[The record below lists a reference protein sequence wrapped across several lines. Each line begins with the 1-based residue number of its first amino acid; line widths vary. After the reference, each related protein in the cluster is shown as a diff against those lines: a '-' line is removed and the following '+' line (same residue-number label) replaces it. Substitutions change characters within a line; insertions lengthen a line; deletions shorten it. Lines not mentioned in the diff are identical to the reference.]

1 MFEPEEPESK
11 NESKMWYSQLVGP
24 SLKDFGE
31 GKWRAVVPVD
41 NIMCCPPWNATHVLR
56 INTTD
61 PEQLQIEATGCDLG
75 NGKGKWKSGVLGA
88 DGNIYCPPC
97 CRYTRPVVQP
107 FLLQFLQQPNYNAMA
122 EVMEGAAAETLGVA
136 ACCASCCSCC
146 CGGSPEE
153 TCGLCCAGCSLEAL
167 GCAGCCDACCCC
179 GGADDPGTLIQ
190 PQSPLPMCNSHD
202 EEHKQQTLLSSGCCT
217 LALDA
222 CGLLAC
228 CEMLGCVACFS
239 CCCPCCFRQKKDLQ
253 QNHAESNADPQVVI
267 AQGPVMYPANFTPE
281 QMAMGPPR
289 MMYPPQPQMMGYPQA
304 QGYQFASRVL
314 RIDPYVGTSELIGP
328 EFTLP
333 DPIKLA
339 QEFGDSIGDGDGDV
353 SDENWGKWM
362 DGTLAANGC
371 LYCQPWCASHVLKID
386 TRNGSVELIGPD
398 LGWAPDK
405 YRAAVVATDGVI
417 YCPPHTARR
426 VMKVEISTDTVSFVG
441 PDYGTKPGKWWA
453 GAMTLVNSILCA
465 PHSAGQVLQID
476 LFRQMCTLVG
486 RDFGSGEAKY
496 RSIVQSNDGCFYC
509 PPCNAPQ
516 VLCID
521 PLTPD
526 ADYVGPDLCCG
537 GFKWVVAGLGEDGCV
552 YSPPWLA
559 HKSLRVDVPTR
570 WARQI
575 GKNQGWG
582 GGKWEAMYPHEDGFF
597 YCPPCCATDTLSLD
611 TLIGTTELLTP
622 ELGREPR
629 KWRCTGRSAAGE
641 LYCPPFEHDKVLRL
655 TFKNLQL
662 ESPSGTK
669 DSPLSRASSRV
680 QESRASSLLQG

>member
-1 MFEPEEPESK
+1 MAGNLADVQKRGAILKAS
-11 NESKMWYSQLVGP
+11 SHVG
-24 SLKDFGE
+24 G
-31 GKWRAVVPVD
+31 
-41 NIMCCPPWNATHVLR
+41 
-56 INTTD
+56 
-61 PEQLQIEATGCDLG
+61 
-75 NGKGKWKSGVLGA
+75 
-88 DGNIYCPPC
+88 
-97 CRYTRPVVQP
+97 
-107 FLLQFLQQPNYNAMA
+107 
-122 EVMEGAAAETLGVA
+122 
-136 ACCASCCSCC
+136 
-146 CGGSPEE
+146 
-153 TCGLCCAGCSLEAL
+153 
-167 GCAGCCDACCCC
+167 
-179 GGADDPGTLIQ
+179 
-190 PQSPLPMCNSHD
+190 
-202 EEHKQQTLLSSGCCT
+202 
-217 LALDA
+217 
-222 CGLLAC
+222 
-228 CEMLGCVACFS
+228 
-239 CCCPCCFRQKKDLQ
+239 
-253 QNHAESNADPQVVI
+253 
-267 AQGPVMYPANFTPE
+267 MY
-281 QMAMGPPR
+281 R
-289 MMYPPQPQMMGYPQA
+289 
-304 QGYQFASRVL
+304 FASRVL

-333 DPIKLA
+333 DPVKLA
-339 QEFGDSIGDGDGDV
+339 QDFGDSIGDGDGDV
-353 SDENWGKWM
+353 SDESWGKWM
-362 DGTLAANGC
+362 DGALAANGC

-417 YCPPHTARR
+417 YCPPHSARR
-426 VMKVEISTDTVSFVG
+426 VMKVEIATDTVSFIG

-453 GAMTLVNSILCA
+453 GAMTLVNTILCA

-476 LFRQMCTLVG
+476 LFCQMCSLVG

-582 GGKWEAMYPHEDGFF
+582 GGKWEAMYPHE
-597 YCPPCCATDTLSLD
+597 ATDTLSLD
-611 TLIGTTELLTP
+611 TLIGTTE
-622 ELGREPR
+622 
-629 KWRCTGRSAAGE
+629 
-641 LYCPPFEHDKVLRL
+641 VLRL

-662 ESPSGTK
+662 DSPSGPEPK
-669 DSPLSRASSRV
+669 IRHSPGLQAVCKSRGPPASYRDDVLAAPPKLGAIPHKALWKKARSSTGAIRRQDAMPDAV
-680 QESRASSLLQG
+680 QWVQIVSKTDCYWNCGTTPRDVLPNETDA

>member
-1 MFEPEEPESK
+1 MNMKVTCDGHALMDLPTWSLDMQTLKMVHAVEEGRHCSPQPYGSSHETRAGKLNLKLIQNPTLQGYANPDQDANALKWMAAGCIIGVHHWREMFEPEEPESK

-41 NIMCCPPWNATHVLR
+41 NILCCPPWNATHVLR

-75 NGKGKWKSGVLGA
+75 SGKGKWKSGVLGA
-88 DGNIYCPPC
+88 DGNIYCPPW
-97 CRYTRPVVQP
+97 
-107 FLLQFLQQPNYNAMA
+107 
-122 EVMEGAAAETLGVA
+122 
-136 ACCASCCSCC
+136 
-146 CGGSPEE
+146 
-153 TCGLCCAGCSLEAL
+153 
-167 GCAGCCDACCCC
+167 
-179 GGADDPGTLIQ
+179 
-190 PQSPLPMCNSHD
+190 
-202 EEHKQQTLLSSGCCT
+202 
-217 LALDA
+217 
-222 CGLLAC
+222 
-228 CEMLGCVACFS
+228 
-239 CCCPCCFRQKKDLQ
+239 
-253 QNHAESNADPQVVI
+253 
-267 AQGPVMYPANFTPE
+267 
-281 QMAMGPPR
+281 
-289 MMYPPQPQMMGYPQA
+289 
-304 QGYQFASRVL
+304 FASRVL

-333 DPIKLA
+333 DPVKLA
-339 QEFGDSIGDGDGDV
+339 QDFGDSIGDGDGDV
-353 SDENWGKWM
+353 SDESWGKWM

-417 YCPPHTARR
+417 YCPPHSARR
-426 VMKVEISTDTVSFVG
+426 VMKLEIATDTVSFVG

-453 GAMTLVNSILCA
+453 GAMTLVNTIVCA

-622 ELGREPR
+622 ELGKEPR

-662 ESPSGTK
+662 DSPSGTK